1 MTATKTRSRRIRGF
15 LLVIATTTVG
25 SIVLW
30 NGSLVDSCANC
41 RANSSVNSSHGAAVW
56 YRVTSKASAQ
66 PITSEA
72 PDLASVAPPLRPL
85 NFVHIPKT
93 GGSSI
98 ETLATEVGLFW
109 GKCLFVAQDTRK
121 RLKNARHTKFVQ
133 CPPERFQPPVTFSID
148 DMERRGAK
156 PLWHTPPAYYPRRP
170 TSHGAW
176 PYRGFDL
183 FAVLRNPYTRVLSVY
198 YYQMKLVH
206 KSRHFTLV
214 NDPATLNAFVQ
225 ENVQKTLA
233 CLAAWNLTECMIRDQ
248 FIPQYMYVL
257 DKEEQNHTHAVSP
270 PRRVVEHWLR
280 FEHLHQDFDA
290 LMDRYGHHNLT
301 SSPLMSQRTTNQRDS
316 KAILDPRDLTQATVL
331 LLQELYAK
339 DFALGGYSMDPMDA

>member
-1 MTATKTRSRRIRGF
+1 MATRSGTVSPPRR
-15 LLVIATTTVG
+15 AP
-25 SIVLW
+25 
-30 NGSLVDSCANC
+30 SLS
-41 RANSSVNSSHGAAVW
+41 R
-56 YRVTSKASAQ
+56 
-66 PITSEA
+66 P
-72 PDLASVAPPLRPL
+72 RPL
-85 NFVHIPKT
+85 PSLHRHSI
-93 GGSSI
+93 SS
-98 ETLATEVGLFW
+98 
-109 GKCLFVAQDTRK
+109 
-121 RLKNARHTKFVQ
+121 
-133 CPPERFQPPVTFSID
+133 TF
-148 DMERRGAK
+148 
-156 PLWHTPPAYYPRRP
+156 P
-170 TSHGAW
+170 SHGAW

-225 ENVQKTLA
+225 ENVQKRLA
-233 CLAAWNLTECMIRDQ
+233 CLASWNLTECMIRDQ

-257 DKEEQNHTHAVSP
+257 DKEEKNHTRPVSP

-290 LMDRYGHHNLT
+290 LMDRYGPHNLT

-316 KAILDPRDLTQATVL
+316 KATLDPRNLTQATVL

-339 DFALGGYSMDPMDA
+339 DFVLGGYSMDPMDA